1 MPQPPALDELN
12 SALDDVMPA
21 DRVALRARLAGLRRR
36 AQKGQPVDRG
46 LPALAADIEAARH
59 RRAQR
64 AGRLPRPEYPLDLPV
79 VARREDI
86 KAAIAAHQV
95 VIVCGETGS
104 GKTTQLPKICLEL
117 GRGVDGLIGHTQPR
131 RIAAR
136 SLAARIAEELHSAV
150 GQAVGFKV
158 RFSDHVGPDTHIK
171 VMTDGILLAE
181 TQGDPD
187 LLAYD
192 TLIID
197 EAHERSLNV
206 DFLLGYLRRLLP
218 RRPDLKLIITSATI
232 DPERFSRH
240 FGDAP
245 IIEVSGRTYPVEIR
259 YRPLLAED
267 EDGQDRD
274 RGQALLAAVD
284 ELAREGPGDMLVF
297 LPGEREIREAA
308 ELLRKHH
315 PPQTEVLPL
324 FGRLSAGQQAEVFR
338 PHSGRRIVL
347 ATNVAETSLTVP
359 GIRYVIDTGLARI
372 SRYSYRTKVQ
382 RLPIEPVSR
391 ASANQRSGRCGRLGP
406 GVCIRLY
413 SEADYNAR
421 PAFTEPEILRT
432 NLASV
437 ILQMLALKLGGIED
451 FPFVEPPD
459 ARYIRDGF
467 KLLHELGA
475 VDEDDRLTDLGRQ
488 LARLPVDVRI
498 GRMILAGRDEHC
510 LREILIIAAAL
521 SVPDPRE
528 RPMDRQ
534 QAADE
539 KHKQFADEQSDFL
552 GFVKLWN
559 FYREQAKHL
568 SQAKLRKLC
577 QTHFISYV
585 RMREWHDIHAQLH
598 GLAAEMGMRL
608 NEAEGGY
615 EPIHRALLTGLL
627 GNIAFRTDAHEY
639 TGARGVTL
647 NIFPGSALFRKQ
659 PKWIVAAELVE
670 TARRYARTV
679 ARIEPEWVER
689 LAGHL
694 IKRSYS
700 DPHWEK
706 KRGHVVASER
716 TTLYGLVLTP
726 SRKIDY
732 GRVDPVESREVF
744 IRQALVAGELNSKAA
759 FLAHNRK
766 LIEEVLELEAKSR
779 RRDVLVDEELLYRFF
794 DERIPAHVCSGPQFE
809 RWYKQAS
816 DKERDALEL
825 TRDHLMQHEA
835 AGVTAEDFP
844 THIEV
849 NGLRLALEYHFEPGH
864 IDDGVTVKV
873 PVAAL
878 NQLDRRRFDW
888 LVPGLLEEKLVALI
902 KSLPKSLRRHFVPAP
917 DFARAAKSALIPACR
932 IPFGRESSLPEREG
946 GLLTRFAQELG
957 RMTGTDIPADAWQ
970 PDQLPPHLSMNFHII
985 DANGRLIAR
994 GRDLDALKRQVGGQA
1009 VASFERLPTAQY
1021 EREDL
1026 TDWEIGELPEFVE
1039 IRQQGLTLRG
1049 YPALVADKDGIH
1061 LRLLDAPDKARTAH
1075 RAGVLALFR
1084 QRAAKSLRYLE
1095 RNLPGMQ
1102 QMCLHYA
1109 AAGPCEKLKADL
1121 LQRITELALYADDAP
1136 VPRDRES
1143 FDVAAA
1149 RAERQLV
1156 TVGSQVC
1163 RAVGDALAE
1172 YHAIQKRIKGAIT
1185 PAWLAALNDIRDQLE
1200 HLIYTGFMLD
1210 TPLARLEHLPR
1221 YLKAV
1226 TKRLDR
1232 LQQNPARDRPLMLQL
1247 EPHWQKCRQRLDA
1260 ARQRGTMP
1268 DELQHYRWLIEE
1280 FRVSLFAQELGTAE
1294 KVSAKR
1300 LDEVGRGL

>member
-1 MPQPPALDELN
+1 MPQPPSFDELTA
-12 SALDDVMPA
+12 ALETVIPA
-21 DRVALRARLAGLRRR
+21 DRAALRARLAGLQRR
-36 AQKGQPVDRG
+36 ARAGQPVDRG
-46 LPALAADIEAARH
+46 LPALAAEIDTSRL
-59 RRAQR
+59 RRSLR
-64 AGRLPRPEYPLDLPV
+64 AERLPKPEYLLDLPV

-136 SLAARIAEELHSAV
+136 SLAARIAEELHSGI

-158 RFSDHVGPDTHIK
+158 RFSDHVGPDTYIK

-181 TQGDPD
+181 TQGDSE

-192 TLIID
+192 TIIID

-206 DFLLGYLRRLLP
+206 DFLLGYLSRLLP

-232 DPERFSRH
+232 DPERFSKH
-240 FGDAP
+240 FDNAP
-245 IIEVSGRTYPVEIR
+245 IIEVSGRTYPVEVR
-259 YRPLLAED
+259 YRPLRSDD
-267 EDGQDRD
+267 EDDQDRD

-284 ELAREGPGDMLVF
+284 ELAHEGPGDMLVF

-324 FGRLSAGQQAEVFR
+324 FGRLSAAQQAEVFKA
-338 PHSGRRIVL
+338 HAGRRIVL

-382 RLPIEPVSR
+382 RLPIEPVSQ
-391 ASANQRSGRCGRLGP
+391 ASANQRAGRCGRLGP

-413 SEADYNAR
+413 SEEDYTAR

-437 ILQMLALKLGGIED
+437 ILQMLALKLGDIED

-459 ARYIRDGF
+459 ARFIRDGF

-510 LREILIIAAAL
+510 LREVLVIAAAL

-528 RPMDRQ
+528 RPMDKQ

-539 KHKQFADEQSDFL
+539 KHKQFADEQSDFQ
-552 GFVKLWN
+552 GFVKLWD
-559 FYREQAKHL
+559 FYHAQARHL

-577 QTHFISYV
+577 QTNFISYV
-585 RMREWHDIHAQLH
+585 RMREWHDIHSQLH
-598 GLAAEMGMRL
+598 GLALEMGMRL
-608 NEAEGGY
+608 NEVEGGY
-615 EPIHRALLTGLL
+615 EPIHRALLAGLL
-627 GNIAFRTDAHEY
+627 GNIAFKTDAHEY
-639 TGARGVTL
+639 TGARGISL
-647 NIFPGSALFRKQ
+647 NIFPGSVLFKKQ

-689 LAGHL
+689 LAEHL

-732 GRVDPVESREVF
+732 GRVDPIEARGVF
-744 IRQALVAGELNSKAA
+744 IRQALVPGELISKAA
-759 FLAHNRK
+759 FLEHNHR
-766 LIEEVLELEAKSR
+766 LIEAVLELEAKSR
-779 RRDVLVDEELLYRFF
+779 RRDVLVDEELLFRFF
-794 DERIPAHVCSGPQFE
+794 DERLPGQVCSGPQFE

-816 DKERDALEL
+816 PAERDTLKL
-825 TRDHLMQHEA
+825 TRDYLMQHEA
-835 AGVTAEDFP
+835 AGVTVDDFP
-844 THIEV
+844 PQIEIS
-849 NGLRLALEYHFEPGH
+849 GLRLALEYHFEPGH
-864 IDDGVTVKV
+864 VDDGVTVKV

-878 NQLDRRRFDW
+878 NQLNPQQFDW

-902 KSLPKSLRRHFVPAP
+902 KSLPKPLRRHFVPAP
-917 DFARAAKSALIPACR
+917 DFARAARQVLVM
-932 IPFGRESSLPEREG
+932 GQG
-946 GLLTRFAQELG
+946 GLVDQFAAQLK
-957 RMTGTDIPADAWQ
+957 RMTGVEIAEDAWR
-970 PDQLPPHLSMNFHII
+970 PEQLPPHLSMNFHLI
-985 DANGRLIAR
+985 DANGKLLAR
-994 GRDLDALKRQVGGQA
+994 GRDLAALKQEVGAQA
-1009 VASFERLPTAQY
+1009 VATFERLPTAQY
-1021 EREDL
+1021 ERDDL
-1026 TDWEIGELPEFVE
+1026 MDWDIDELPAFVE
-1039 IRQQGLTLRG
+1039 IEQQGLTLRG
-1049 YPALVADKDGIH
+1049 YPALVADQGRVH
-1061 LRLLDAPDKARTAH
+1061 LRLLDAPDKAHTAH

-1084 QRAAKSLRYLE
+1084 LRAAKAIRYLE
-1095 RNLPGMQ
+1095 KNLPGIQ
-1102 QMCLHYA
+1102 QMCMNYA
-1109 AAGPCEKLKADL
+1109 AAGKCDQLKADL
-1121 LQRITELALYADDAP
+1121 VQRISEAALYPDDN
-1136 VPRDRES
+1136 VPRDRAG
-1143 FDVAAA
+1143 FDAAAA
-1149 RAERQLV
+1149 RAEQALV
-1156 TVGSQVC
+1156 DVGNQVC
-1163 RAVGDALAE
+1163 KSVADALAE
-1172 YHAIQKRIKGAIT
+1172 YHAIQKRIKGSIT
-1185 PAWLAALNDIRDQLE
+1185 PAWLAALNDIRDQLD
-1200 HLIYTGFMLD
+1200 HLIYGGFVLD
-1210 TPLARLEHLPR
+1210 TPAAQLKHLGR
-1221 YLKAV
+1221 YLKAIN
-1226 TKRLDR
+1226 KRLDR
-1232 LQQNPARDRPLMLQL
+1232 LQQNPAKDRPLALQI
-1247 EPHWQKCRQRLDA
+1247 EPHWQKCKQRLDA
-1260 ARQRGTMP
+1260 ARKHGALS
-1268 DELQHYRWLIEE
+1268 DDLQHYRWLIEE

-1300 LDEVGRGL
+1300 LEEMGRGV

>member
-1 MPQPPALDELN
+1 MPQPPSLDDLT
-12 SALDDVMPA
+12 SALDSVMPA
-21 DRVALRARLAGLRRR
+21 DRPALRARVAGLQRR

-46 LPALAADIEAARH
+46 LPALAADIEKSRL
-59 RRAQR
+59 RRSLR
-64 AGRLPRPEYPLDLPV
+64 AERLPQPEYPLDLPV

-86 KAAIAAHQV
+86 KAAIAGHQV

-136 SLAARIAEELHSAV
+136 SLAARIAEELHSSI

-218 RRPDLKLIITSATI
+218 RRPDLKIIITSATI
-232 DPERFSRH
+232 DPQRFSRH
-240 FGDAP
+240 FDNAP
-245 IIEVSGRTYPVEIR
+245 IIEVSGRTWPVEVR
-259 YRPLLAED
+259 YRPLLTDDED
-267 EDGQDRD
+267 EQDRD

-284 ELAREGPGDMLVF
+284 ELAHEGPGDMLVF

-315 PPQTEVLPL
+315 PAQTEVLPL
-324 FGRLSAGQQAEVFR
+324 FGRLSAAQQAEVFKA
-338 PHSGRRIVL
+338 HSGRRIVL

-382 RLPIEPVSR
+382 RLPIEPVSQ
-391 ASANQRSGRCGRLGP
+391 ASANQRAGRCGRLGP

-413 SEADYNAR
+413 SEEDFNTR

-437 ILQMLALKLGGIED
+437 ILQMLALKLGDIED

-475 VDEDDRLTDLGRQ
+475 VDEGDQLTELGRQ

-498 GRMILAGRDEHC
+498 GRMVLAGRDEHC
-510 LREILIIAAAL
+510 LREVLVIASAL

-528 RPMDRQ
+528 RPMDKQ

-539 KHKQFADEQSDFL
+539 KHRQFADEQSDFL
-552 GFVKLWN
+552 GFVKLWD
-559 FYREQAKHL
+559 FYHGQARHL

-577 QTHFISYV
+577 QTNFISYV

-598 GLAAEMGMRL
+598 GLALEMGMRL
-608 NEAEGGY
+608 NEVEGGY
-615 EPIHRALLTGLL
+615 EPIHRALLAGLL
-627 GNIAFRTDAHEY
+627 GNIAFKSDANEY
-639 TGARGVTL
+639 TGARGITL
-647 NIFPGSALFRKQ
+647 NIFPGSVLFKKQ

-670 TARRYARTV
+670 TARRYARIV

-689 LAGHL
+689 LAEHL
-694 IKRSYS
+694 VKRSYS

-732 GRVDPVESREVF
+732 GRVNPIETRELF
-744 IRQALVAGELNSKAA
+744 IRQALVPGELISKAA
-759 FLAHNRK
+759 FLEHNHK
-766 LIEEVLELEAKSR
+766 LIEDVLELEAKSR

-794 DERIPAHVCSGPQFE
+794 DERLPKHVCSGPQFE
-809 RWYKQAS
+809 RWYKQAAPA
-816 DKERDALEL
+816 ERAALEL
-825 TRDHLMQHEA
+825 TREYLMQHEA
-835 AGVTAEDFP
+835 ASVTAADFP
-844 THIEV
+844 PQIEV
-849 NGLRLALEYHFEPGH
+849 NGLRLALDYHFEPGH
-864 IDDGVTVKV
+864 VDDGVTVKV

-878 NQLDRRRFDW
+878 NQLDQHRFDW
-888 LVPGLLEEKLVALI
+888 LVPGLLEDKLVALI
-902 KSLPKSLRRHFVPAP
+902 KSLPKSLRRNFVPAP
-917 DFARAAKSALIPACR
+917 DFARAARQGLVPGQDSLVEQFAAQLKRITGVEIPA
-932 IPFGRESSLPEREG
+932 E
-946 GLLTRFAQELG
+946 
-957 RMTGTDIPADAWQ
+957 AWQ
-970 PDQLPPHLSMNFHII
+970 VDQVPAHLCMNFHLV
-985 DANGRLIAR
+985 DANDKLLAR
-994 GRDLDALKRQVGGQA
+994 GRDLSALRQQIGTQA

-1021 EREDL
+1021 ERDNV
-1026 TDWEIGELPEFVE
+1026 TDWDVGELPEFVE

-1049 YPALVADKDGIH
+1049 YPALVADKGRIH

-1075 RAGVLALFR
+1075 RAGVLALFEL
-1084 QRAAKSLRYLE
+1084 RAAKALRYVE
-1095 RNLPGMQ
+1095 KNLPGIQ

-1109 AAGPCEKLKADL
+1109 AAGPCEKLKCDL
-1121 LQRITELALYADDAP
+1121 LARISELALYADDGP
-1136 VPRDRES
+1136 VPRDRAG
-1143 FDVAAA
+1143 FDAAAA
-1149 RAERQLV
+1149 RAEQELV
-1156 TVGSQVC
+1156 AVGNQVC
-1163 RAVGDALAE
+1163 KAVADALAE
-1172 YHAIQKRIKGAIT
+1172 YHAIQKRIKGSIT
-1185 PAWLAALNDIRDQLE
+1185 PAWLGALNDIRDQLD
-1200 HLIYTGFMLD
+1200 HLIYGGFVLV
-1210 TPLARLEHLPR
+1210 TPAMQLKHLGR
-1221 YLKAV
+1221 YLKAIN
-1226 TKRLDR
+1226 KRLDR
-1232 LQQNPARDRPLMLQL
+1232 LQQDPARDRPLALQV

-1260 ARQRGTMP
+1260 TCNRGAIP
-1268 DELQHYRWLIEE
+1268 ESLQHYRWLIEE

-1300 LDEVGRGL
+1300 LEDAGKGL